1 MHSNATPRPRALL
14 AGTLITLA
22 FVIAACGSAPAAPTA
37 APAAAAPTA
46 AAPAA
51 APTAATAAAD
61 PFVEEAKQIAA
72 AASAPVTAWDGPM
85 TGPKAQPDK
94 FIISVGSDL
103 NNGGVLGVNKGA
115 EEAAAA
121 IGWKFQALDGKG
133 TLAGQTAALE
143 QALALK
149 PDGIIVN
156 GIDAASVKDVLKKAS
171 DLGIKLVGWH
181 AGPTVGPMP
190 ELNLAS
196 NITSDPIAT
205 SQVAAKYVIA
215 VTNGKAHVVIF
226 TDSTY
231 EIAVRKARAME
242 SEIKSCKTCSVL
254 SFEDTPL
261 AETSTRMGPLV
272 TNLKQK
278 FGDDMNWMMGIND
291 LYFDFASP
299 GLKSI
304 GVAPNGPPLSISA
317 GDGSESAYARIRD
330 GQYQA
335 ATIPEPLNLHGW
347 MAIDE
352 LNRAIAGEKA
362 SGYVLKIHLVTKD
375 NIGADGG
382 PNNVF
387 DPGNGYRDQYKKIWG
402 K

>member
-1 MHSNATPRPRALL
+1 MNATIKRTRRVLMLGALATTAL
-14 AGTLITLA
+14 VMT
-22 FVIAACGSAPAAPTA
+22 ACAPP
-37 APAAAAPTA
+37 P

-51 APTAATAAAD
+51 APKATDTAAPAAMAAD
-61 PFVEEAKQIAA
+61 PMIDEAKSIATT
-72 AASAPVTAWDGPM
+72 ASAAVTAWNGP
-85 TGPKAQPDK
+85 TSGPKAAAGK
-94 FIISVGSDL
+94 LVISVGSDL
-103 NNGGVLGVNKGA
+103 NNGGVLGVTKGS
-115 EEAAAA
+115 EEASAA
-121 IGWKFQALDGKG
+121 IGWKFQSLDGKG

-143 QALALK
+143 QAIALK

-156 GIDAASVKDVLKKAS
+156 GIDAASVKDVLKKAA
-171 DLGIKLVGWH
+171 DAGIKLVGWH
-181 AGPTVGPMP
+181 AGPKAALPDFSLP
-190 ELNLAS
+190 A
-196 NITSDPIAT
+196 NIVSDPIET
-205 SQVAAKYVIA
+205 SKVAAKYVIA
-215 VTNGKAHVVIF
+215 VTGGKANVVIF

-231 EIAVRKARAME
+231 QIAVDKARAME
-242 SEIKSCKTCSVL
+242 AEIKACKTCKVL
-254 SFEDTPL
+254 EFVDTPL

-278 FGDDMNWMMGIND
+278 YGDEMNWMMGIND

-304 GVAPNGPPLSISA
+304 GVPPGGPPLSISA

-352 LNRAIAGEKA
+352 LNRAIAGEKP
-362 SGYVLKIHLVTKD
+362 SGFSMPIHLVTKD

-382 PNNVF
+382 PKNVF
-387 DPGNGYRDQYKKIWG
+387 DPDNGYRDQYKKIWG

>member
-1 MHSNATPRPRALL
+1 MNASTKVNRRALMLGAL
-14 AGTLITLA
+14 ATTAMVL
-22 FVIAACGSAPAAPTA
+22 AACASAPP
-37 APAAAAPTA
+37 A

-51 APTAATAAAD
+51 PKATDAPAAMAAD
-61 PFVEEAKQIAA
+61 PMIDEAKKIADT
-72 AASAPVTAWDGPM
+72 ASAAVKDWNGP
-85 TGPKAQPDK
+85 TSGPKAAAGK
-94 FIISVGSDL
+94 LVISVGSDL
-103 NNGGVLGVNKGA
+103 NNGGVLGVTKGA
-115 EEAAAA
+115 EEASTA
-121 IGWKFQALDGKG
+121 IGWKFQSLDGKG

-143 QALALK
+143 QAIALK

-156 GIDAASVKDVLKKAS
+156 GIDAASVKDVLKKAA
-171 DLGIKLVGWH
+171 DAGIKLVGWH
-181 AGPTVGPMP
+181 AGPK
-190 ELNLAS
+190 AS
-196 NITSDPIAT
+196 LPDFSLPANIVSDPIET
-205 SQVAAKYVIA
+205 SKVAAKYVIA
-215 VTNGKAHVVIF
+215 VTGGKANVVIF

-231 EIAVRKARAME
+231 QIAVDKARAME
-242 SEIKSCKTCSVL
+242 AEIKACKTCKVL
-254 SFEDTPL
+254 EFVDTPL

-278 FGDDMNWMMGIND
+278 YGDEMNWMMGIND

-304 GVAPNGPPLSISA
+304 GVPPGGPPLSISA

-352 LNRAIAGEKA
+352 LNRAIAGEKP
-362 SGYVLKIHLVTKD
+362 SGFAMGIHLVTKD

-382 PNNVF
+382 PKNVF
-387 DPGNGYRDQYKKIWG
+387 DPDNGYRDQYKKIWG

>member
-1 MHSNATPRPRALL
+1 MRRGSVLLGILAAIATFL
-14 AGTLITLA
+14 
-22 FVIAACGSAPAAPTA
+22 AACGSAPAAAPAASPAGGGQATA
-37 APAAAAPTA
+37 APAA
-46 AAPAA
+46 
-51 APTAATAAAD
+51 AAAD
-61 PFVEEAKQIAA
+61 PFVEEAKKITAE
-72 AASAPVTAWDGPM
+72 ASAPVTTWDGP
-85 TGPKAQPDK
+85 TAGPKAQAGK
-94 FIISVGSDL
+94 FVISVGSDL
-103 NNGGVLGVNKGA
+103 NNGGVLGVTEGA
-115 EEAAAA
+115 EEAAKA
-121 IGWKFQALDGKG
+121 IGWKFQSIDGKG

-143 QALALK
+143 QAIALK
-149 PDGIIVN
+149 PDAIVVN
-156 GIDAASVKDVLKKAS
+156 GIDAASVKDVLKKAA

-181 AGPTVGPMP
+181 AGPKVGPMP
-190 ELNLAS
+190 ELHLAA

-205 SQVAAKYVIA
+205 SKVAAKYVIA
-215 VTNGKAHVVIF
+215 VTNGKANVVIF

-242 SEIKSCKTCSVL
+242 EEIKGCKTCTVL

-278 FGDDMNWMMGIND
+278 FGDDLNWMMGIND

-304 GVAPNGPPLSISA
+304 GVGPGGPPLSISA

-352 LNRAIAGEKA
+352 LNRALAGEKD

-382 PNNVF
+382 PRNVF
-387 DPGNGYRDQYKKIWG
+387 DPDNGYRDQYKKIWG
-402 K
+402 VQ

>member
-1 MHSNATPRPRALL
+1 MTTTKLNRRALL
-14 AGTLITLA
+14 VGALA
-22 FVIAACGSAPAAPTA
+22 TTAMVLAACTPPPAAAPKAAEAPKATE
-37 APAAAAPTA
+37 APAAAAM
-46 AAPAA
+46 
-51 APTAATAAAD
+51 AAD
-61 PFVEEAKQIAA
+61 PMIEEAKKIAA
-72 AASAPVTAWDGPM
+72 DASAAVTKWNGPT
-85 TGPKAQPDK
+85 TGPKAAAGK
-94 FIISVGSDL
+94 MVVSVGSDL
-103 NNGGVLGVNKGA
+103 NNGGVLGVTKGA
-115 EEAAAA
+115 EEASAAA
-121 IGWKFQALDGKG
+121 GWKFQSIDGKG

-143 QALALK
+143 QAIALK

-171 DLGIKLVGWH
+171 DAGIKLVGWH
-181 AGPTVGPMP
+181 AGPKAAMP
-190 ELNLAS
+190 EFSLAA
-196 NITSDPIAT
+196 NIVSDPIET
-205 SQVAAKYVIA
+205 SKVAAKYVIA
-215 VTNGKAHVVIF
+215 VTNGKANVIVF

-231 EIAVRKARAME
+231 QIAVDKARAME
-242 SEIKSCKTCSVL
+242 AEIKACKTCKVL
-254 SFEDTPL
+254 EFVDTPL
-261 AETSTRMGPLV
+261 AEVSTRMGPLV

-278 FGDDMNWMMGIND
+278 YGDEMNWMMGIND

-304 GVAPNGPPLSISA
+304 GVKPEGPPLSISA

-352 LNRAIAGEKA
+352 LNRAVAGEKA
-362 SGYVLKIHLVTKD
+362 SGFSMPIHLVTKD

-382 PNNVF
+382 PKNVF
-387 DPGNGYRDQYKKIWG
+387 DPDNGYRDEYKKIWG

>member
-1 MHSNATPRPRALL
+1 MKVSSPTRKPGLALGL
-14 AGTLITLA
+14 SLLLVAVLFT
-22 FVIAACGSAPAAPTA
+22 ACVAPAQAPAAQ
-37 APAAAAPTA
+37 APAAAA
-46 AAPAA
+46 APASD
-51 APTAATAAAD
+51 D
-61 PFVEEAKQIAA
+61 PFIKEAIEIAK
-72 AASAPVTAWDGPM
+72 AASAPVTKWDGPT
-85 TGPKAQPDK
+85 TGPKAQADK
-94 FIISVGSDL
+94 LVVSVASDL

-121 IGWKFQALDGKG
+121 IGWKFQTIDGKG

-171 DLGIKLVGWH
+171 DMGIKLVGWH
-181 AGPTVGPMP
+181 AGPKVGPMP
-190 ELNLAS
+190 ELNLAT

-205 SQVAAKYVIA
+205 SKVAAKYVIA
-215 VTNGKAHVVIF
+215 QTNGKANVVIF

-242 SEIKSCKTCSVL
+242 EEIKNCKTCKVL
-254 SFEDTPL
+254 EFVDTPL

-278 FGDDMNWMMGIND
+278 YGDDLNWMMGIND

-304 GVAPNGPPLSISA
+304 GVPPSGPPLSISA

-347 MAIDE
+347 MTIDE
-352 LNRAIAGEKA
+352 LNRAMAGEKD
-362 SGYVLKIHLVTKD
+362 SGYVLQIHLVTKD

-382 PNNVF
+382 PKNVF
-387 DPGNGYRDQYKKIWG
+387 DPDNGYRDQYKKIWG